1 MNKTI
6 FSIALAMTMAFLNC
20 QASDQNNDSFR
31 MENIGDTTCLHRIV
45 LDSIYYESSLVYN
58 TQGTRVS
65 GLAVDAAMELFD
77 YDSYVRL
84 ILVDEDTDTEYLV
97 FDAYYPKNMI
107 DTMFNIRQYAHE
119 TTSLFNIATSHLK
132 IEVGNAVCAI
142 ENIYYSD
149 KYNTKTP
156 EQYYADKLLNKTIQ
170 DSIILE
176 CINHRLRQENKIWV
190 AGNTSLLQMTY
201 DQRKAI
207 LSKNENNEIPNLQ
220 GFEYYIGGVFD
231 LQPYDLDNRERSSYV
246 DDFDWRDR
254 HGQNW
259 TTVAKNQFSCNSC
272 WAFAPIS
279 AAENVINLYFNR
291 HLDYNLSEQ

>member
-231 LQPYDLDNRERSSYV
+231 L
-246 DDFDWRDR
+246 
-254 HGQNW
+254 
-259 TTVAKNQFSCNSC
+259 
-272 WAFAPIS
+272 
-279 AAENVINLYFNR
+279 
-291 HLDYNLSEQ
+291 